1 MNKNEEVN
9 FGAAVSF
16 DDSALSASA
25 EATIRRDDKPCA
37 RPKALFLLGE
47 KDYGLIYPPE
57 ARQEIARLTRIVG
70 SPQTRE
76 SILNTPKLLEEA
88 EIIFS
93 GWGAPK
99 MDEAFLQKAP
109 NLRAVFYGAGTVGYF
124 ITEAF
129 WRRDIVLTSA
139 WAANAV
145 PVAQYTLGVIL
156 LSLKHFWKYAAHAKA
171 GGPWGDQHRLL
182 PGGYRTTVGL
192 VSFGMIARTLSGM
205 LAPFELPRLVYCPF
219 LTPAEAASQ
228 GVELASLDEVFQR
241 ADVVSLHCPM
251 IPETSGLITGRH
263 IASMKYGATL
273 INTAR
278 GGIVRENE
286 MIDVLRK
293 RPDLTVVLDVTD
305 PEPPEPGSSLLAQPN
320 VIVTP
325 HIAGSHHHEC
335 WRMGAAMLAELK
347 RYLASEPLR
356 WQITREMS
364 VKLA

>member
-9 FGAAVSF
+9 SGTTMSFGASVA
-16 DDSALSASA
+16 
-25 EATIRRDDKPCA
+25 ATVERAGTPRA
-37 RPKALFLLGE
+37 RPSSLFLLGE
-47 KDYGLIYPPE
+47 KDYALIYPPE
-57 ARQEIARLTRIVG
+57 ARQEIAHLTKIVG

-76 SILNTPKLLEEA
+76 SIQDAPKLLEEA

-99 MDEAFLQKAP
+99 MDEAFLRRAP

-124 ITEAF
+124 VTEAF

-171 GGPWGDQHRLL
+171 GGLWGDQHRLL

-192 VSFGMIARTLSGM
+192 VSFGMIARTLSDM
-205 LAPFELPRLVYCPF
+205 LSPFELSRLVYCPF
-219 LTPAEAASQ
+219 LTPTEAAGH
-228 GVELASLDEVFQR
+228 GVELAGLEEVFQR
-241 ADVVSLHCPM
+241 ADVISLHCPM
-251 IPETSGLITGRH
+251 IPETRGLITGQH

-278 GGIVRENE
+278 GGVLRESE
-286 MIDVLRK
+286 MIDVLRG

-305 PEPPEPGSSLLAQPN
+305 PEPPVPGSALLALPN

-325 HIAGSHHHEC
+325 HIAGSHHREC

-347 RYLASEPLR
+347 HYLAGEPLQ
-356 WQITREMS
+356 WQITREIS
-364 VKLA
+364 AKLA